1 MQIQR
6 GSTELDL
13 ELDSELSPTQWAS
26 FLSINYTDVMS
37 MEKSTLPIE
46 IQTFRKIREEEH
58 YYVDKTTFAR
68 ELLAQGDHFFL
79 SRPRR
84 FGKSLF

>member
-1 MQIQR
+1 
-6 GSTELDL
+6 
-13 ELDSELSPTQWAS
+13 
-26 FLSINYTDVMS
+26 MS